1 MRSRRT
7 PNSNQSLESLEA
19 RLRALPPTPVPG
31 DLKSRLLAAMPVRAS
46 IVTRR
51 SAIAPRP
58 AHFVIWAGASLA
70 IAASCLLVVRFW
82 PLPDDQHSAASK
94 LSNPETIDLAR
105 HLTDRQPEN
114 SRRML
119 PWFRARLDPDETEMP
134 TYSWPIQ
141 EKSPFLV
148 STAFRPDPFD

>member
-1 MRSRRT
+1 
-7 PNSNQSLESLEA
+7 
-19 RLRALPPTPVPG
+19 
-31 DLKSRLLAAMPVRAS
+31 
-46 IVTRR
+46 
-51 SAIAPRP
+51 
-58 AHFVIWAGASLA
+58 VIWAGASLA